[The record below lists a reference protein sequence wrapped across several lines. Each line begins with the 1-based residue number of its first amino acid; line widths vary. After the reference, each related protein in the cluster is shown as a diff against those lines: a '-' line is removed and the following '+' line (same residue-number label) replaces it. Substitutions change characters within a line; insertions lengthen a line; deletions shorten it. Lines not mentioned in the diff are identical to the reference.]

1 MLGRPGVLLLT
12 PGNASDVTTA
22 PAVLAEA
29 PGRIRRLAADK
40 GYDVDWLRADLRK
53 RGITPV
59 IPGKRGRKH
68 KIRHDKPRYRE
79 RWRIGASAASRTSAG
94 SPPATTSSPAIYAS
108 ALALAAV
115 SAFWC

>member
-1 MLGRPGVLLLT
+1 M
-12 PGNASDVTTA
+12 
-22 PAVLAEA
+22 LAEA

-79 RWRIGASAASRTSAG
+79 RWRIGASAASKTSAG
-94 SPPATTSSPAIYAS
+94 SPPATTSSPATTPQLSLWRRQRLLVLIES
-108 ALALAAV
+108 RP
-115 SAFWC
+115 